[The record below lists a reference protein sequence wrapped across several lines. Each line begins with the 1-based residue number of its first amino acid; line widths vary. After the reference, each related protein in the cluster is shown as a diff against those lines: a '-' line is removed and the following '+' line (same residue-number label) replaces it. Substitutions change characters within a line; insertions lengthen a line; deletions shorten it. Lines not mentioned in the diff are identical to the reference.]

1 MNWEKKTI
9 DCYKFELNKGGC
21 FTSLWDVIANSYQ
34 FYKIPIDISDE
45 KYIKI
50 KSNTEYLRNVLN
62 INYDHEIFNQIEKY
76 FKEKLKNNNYF
87 INDFNSNS
95 KIIYMEKNF
104 VILSNKNF
112 EYGSIYATQDNF
124 YPNRYF
130 IGFQYNNISMNY
142 VICGMIVYFDLIG
155 KMKKINIFNNILCDY
170 DCRNGMIN
178 STKTV
183 LYNRTLMFY
192 QIHRDSKNLIL
203 FVNLL
208 NWDDNIIEK
217 KHFMIQI

>member
-1 MNWEKKTI
+1 MYVYINVLNKYLNRMNWEKKTI

-34 FYKIPIDISDE
+34 FYKIPIDITDE
-45 KYIKI
+45 KYFQIKT
-50 KSNTEYLRNVLN
+50 KTVYLGNVLN
-62 INYDHEIFNQIEKY
+62 INFDEDIFNQIEKY
-76 FKEKLKNNNYF
+76 FKEKYF
-87 INDFNSNS
+87 INHFNSNL

-142 VICGMIVYFDLIG
+142 VISGMIVYFDSIG
-155 KMKKINIFNNILCDY
+155 EMKK
-170 DCRNGMIN
+170 
-178 STKTV
+178 
-183 LYNRTLMFY
+183 
-192 QIHRDSKNLIL
+192 
-203 FVNLL
+203 
-208 NWDDNIIEK
+208 K
-217 KHFMIQI
+217 KYF